1 MEKVHAIRLLQ
12 ASAGPDDISEFR
24 LLVDHQHIKY
34 VTVDPYIFDDM
45 DLIFEPTLIEILR
58 PLLPAGDWNHARI
71 FRATS
76 SENSSTGNAEVQVE
90 TSTQELPGIL
100 GVWHPLKIDY
110 LELEVSSRPRSNMCE
125 ATCSKIPG
133 QFIVKLA
140 RFHWEIAQLERETAA
155 YKWIDGHNIGPEFL
169 GHLTEHGRVIR
180 FAISKI
186 EEARHATPDDLDVC
200 RQALRR
206 LHTLGIKHG
215 DTNKHNFLIHPHG
228 VAMIDL
234 EFAEQNATEAE
245 LNEELYGLE
254 QQLADTSGKGGV
266 NFVEFVDGT
275 SSSDRVETGEQ

>member
-1 MEKVHAIRLLQ
+1 
-12 ASAGPDDISEFR
+12 
-24 LLVDHQHIKY
+24 
-34 VTVDPYIFDDM
+34 M

-58 PLLPAGDWNHARI
+58 PLLPAGDWNHAQI

-76 SENSSTGNAEVQVE
+76 SEKPSCGNAKVQVE
-90 TSTQELPGIL
+90 ISTQELPGIF

-110 LELEVSSRPRSNMCE
+110 LELEVGSRLRSNVRE

-133 QFIVKLA
+133 QFIVKFA

-155 YKWIDGHNIGPEFL
+155 YRWIDGHNIGPEFL
-169 GHLTEHGRVIR
+169 GHLTEHGRVIG

-186 EEARHATPDDLDVC
+186 EEARHTTPDDLDVC

>member
-1 MEKVHAIRLLQ
+1 MKKVHAIKLLQ
-12 ASAGPDDISEFR
+12 ASTDPDDISEFR

-45 DLIFEPTLIEILR
+45 DLIFEPTLIKILR

-71 FRATS
+71 FQATS
-76 SENSSTGNAEVQVE
+76 SEKSSSGNAEVQVE
-90 TSTQELPGIL
+90 TSTQVQPGIL
-100 GVWHPLKIDY
+100 GIWHSLAIDY
-110 LELEVSSRPRSNMCE
+110 LELEVGSHLRSNVCE

-133 QFIVKLA
+133 QFVVKFA
-140 RFHWEIAQLERETAA
+140 RFHYEIARLERETTA
-155 YKWIDGHNIGPEFL
+155 YKWIDGHNIGPKFL
-169 GHLTEHGRVIR
+169 GHLTEHGRVIG
-180 FAISKI
+180 FAMSKI
-186 EEARHATPDDLDVC
+186 EEARHATLDDLDIC

-228 VAMIDL
+228 VTMIDL
-234 EFAEQNATEAE
+234 DFAEQNATEAE

-266 NFVEFVDGT
+266 IELIDGT
-275 SSSDRVETGEQ
+275 DC